1 MADSSQGPI
10 RILHFADL
18 HIGLESYGRTD
29 PASGLSSRVVDF
41 FARLAEI
48 RAYAEAHGADLAIF
62 AGDVFQTRAPSPTF
76 QREFARFVRD
86 LAALCPV
93 VLLVGNHDLP
103 ASPGKAASIEIYHT
117 LEVPNVIVGVD
128 YAVHRIQTKRG
139 PVQVATAPYPIPGRL
154 LPERAARGLTIDQID
169 AALQAALEER
179 LHALA
184 EAVDADPAPR
194 VLAGHF
200 SVQGA
205 RAGSERAAMLGRDV
219 TVRLEAVSDLRWD
232 YVALGH
238 LHRHQCLTPG
248 RTNAPPV
255 VYSGSLERVDFS
267 EEGEPKG
274 FCWVELQRSRA
285 DWRFES
291 VNARPFVTI
300 QADARASRDPTADVL
315 RAIGQ
320 HDVRDA
326 VVRVSVRLDE
336 EHAPL
341 LREADVRAALRQA
354 GADHVAGLARE
365 IERPVRARLGG
376 NPEQLLPEELL
387 ERYFQAKD
395 VPPERL
401 RTLLDTARGLIE
413 RD

>member
-1 MADSSQGPI
+1 MATSGHEPI
-10 RILHFADL
+10 RVLHFADL

-48 RAYAEAHGADLAIF
+48 RAFAEAQNADLAIF
-62 AGDVFQTRAPSPTF
+62 AGDAFQTRAPSPTF

-117 LEVPNVIVGVD
+117 LEVPNVTVGVD
-128 YAVHRIQTKRG
+128 YAAHRIQTKRG

-154 LPERAARGLTIDQID
+154 LPERAARGMTIDQID

-179 LHALA
+179 LRAMA
-184 EAVDADPAPR
+184 EQVEADPAPR

-219 TVRLEAVSDLRWD
+219 TVRLEALADPRWD

-248 RTNAPPV
+248 RKNAPPV
-255 VYSGSLERVDFS
+255 VYSGGIERVDFS
-267 EEGEPKG
+267 EEGDPKG
-274 FCWVELQRSRA
+274 FCWVELTRGRA
-285 DWRFES
+285 DWQFVS
-291 VNARPFVTI
+291 LDARPFVTI
-300 QADARASRDPTADVL
+300 HADARASRDPTAEVL
-315 RAIGQ
+315 REVGQ
-320 HDVRDA
+320 HAVQGA
-326 VVRVSVRLDE
+326 VVRVSIRLGE
-336 EHAPL
+336 ENAHL
-341 LREADVRAALRQA
+341 LRDADVRAALRQA
-354 GADHVAGLARE
+354 GADHVAGLGRE
-365 IERPVRARLGG
+365 IERPVRARLGR
-376 NPEQLLPEELL
+376 NPEQFLPEELL
-387 ERYFQAKD
+387 ARYFQGKD